1 MERTRLI
8 EFESWPVSD
17 EGSDDGRTRSFN
29 FRVPQ
34 GGQVVR
40 SEVSVYSPV
49 PQGLRRAATLDD
61 LNVMVTLNEVCLTQR
76 VRDHDGVRLAGD
88 VTRLVLRD
96 HISYV
101 ELAAL
106 QRTWRKRLSPK
117 APSLPSISGGAVSRS
132 ACALR
137 ARVIVRFEMRAGSG
151 APGSA

>member
-76 VRDHDGVRLAGD
+76 VRDHDGVRLADD
-88 VTRLVLRD
+88 VGRHVMRD
-96 HISYV
+96 RISYV

-106 QRTWRKRLSPK
+106 QRTW
-117 APSLPSISGGAVSRS
+117 AEATFIEGAQLALHFWWRS
-132 ACALR
+132 VALR
-137 ARVIVRFEMRAGSG
+137 MCAPARVIVRFEMRL
-151 APGSA
+151 APPL